1 MSSVDLRL
9 VKRALIAVG
18 TSAVL
23 LCAFFVVFFGGVILG
38 DRDKPQFPYE
48 LVIAAAGAIYFGAL
62 STHAWRGLKQVLDE
76 SEVVRTIRFL
86 AQTVLGMFVP
96 VALAATFLLWFVFQP
111 AY

>member
-18 TSAVL
+18 SAAVL
-23 LCAFFVVFFGGVILG
+23 LCVFFVVFFGGVMLG

-48 LVIAAAGAIYFGAL
+48 LVVAAAGAIYFGAL
-62 STHAWRGLKQVLDE
+62 STHTWRGLKQVLNE
-76 SEVVRTIRFL
+76 SEVSGTVRFL
-86 AQTVLGMFVP
+86 AQSVLGMFVP
-96 VALAATFLLWFVFQP
+96 VAVTAAFMLWFLFQP